1 MSEEILTQESESGEL
16 SEEET
21 TESGEELSEE
31 TEEESEGEG
40 ETEEGE
46 SEEESEEDD
55 SELNSEE
62 LKSLSAM
69 LGSATTIAKPISLQI
84 KIPEDDFEELSQ
96 ESQEESVQENEKPP
110 TLKSVKNLK
119 LPPITVPPPST
130 SITENLKPKKEIII
144 QPASKEE
151 VEASL
156 SPKPGKK
163 AGRPKKVAVTT
174 ETVKEG
180 KKKIK
185 APPLE
190 KLLVKES
197 VETNEFFAMR
207 SAYSQ
212 KAAQY
217 FPKEE
222 SNTHLLLGYYG
233 ANRGKYGLTY
243 PEQTEKVL
251 EYIDQMILSE

>member
-1 MSEEILTQESESGEL
+1 MSEENSSRESVEEESVEQESVEEEEE
-16 SEEET
+16 EEET
-21 TESGEELSEE
+21 E
-31 TEEESEGEG
+31 EG

-46 SEEESEEDD
+46 SEENSEEDSEESD
-55 SELNSEE
+55 DELTPEELNSLAAKLGN
-62 LKSLSAM
+62 LK
-69 LGSATTIAKPISLQI
+69 IAKP
-84 KIPEDDFEELSQ
+84 KIQKEPEEEPQ
-96 ESQEESVQENEKPP
+96 EEESQEEEPEKSQVPP
-110 TLKSVKNLK
+110 KLKSIKNLN
-119 LPPITVPPPST
+119 LPPLTVPPPSS
-130 SITENLKPKKEIII
+130 SITESLKPKKEIVI

-151 VEASL
+151 VEATL

-163 AGRPKKVAVTT
+163 AGRPKKVSVTT

-180 KKKIK
+180 RKKVKS
-185 APPLE
+185 PPLE
-190 KLLVKES
+190 TLLVKEP

-207 SAYSQ
+207 SAYAQ

-222 SNTHLLLGYYG
+222 STTHLLLGYYG

-243 PEQTEKVL
+243 PEQTERVL

>member
-1 MSEEILTQESESGEL
+1 MSEEILSEEVETEEESEV
-16 SEEET
+16 ET
-21 TESGEELSEE
+21 EEE
-31 TEEESEGEG
+31 TEEESEGE
-40 ETEEGE
+40 TEGE
-46 SEEESEEDD
+46 SEEETEESDND
-55 SELNSEE
+55 ELSPEE
-62 LKSLSAM
+62 LKSLAAK
-69 LGSATTIAKPISLQI
+69 LGNMTIAKPIVSN
-84 KIPEDDFEELSQ
+84 KEKEKSEEV
-96 ESQEESVQENEKPP
+96 SQEEDISQEKLPI
-110 TLKSVKNLK
+110 LKSTKNLT
-119 LPPITVPPPST
+119 LPPLTVPPPST
-130 SITENLKPKKEIII
+130 SITENLKPKKEIVI

-163 AGRPKKVAVTT
+163 VGRPKKISITT
-174 ETVKEG
+174 ETVKE
-180 KKKIK
+180 KRKKIK

-190 KLLVKES
+190 TLLVKES

-212 KAAQY
+212 MAAKV

-222 SNTHLLLGYYG
+222 STTHLLLGYYG

-251 EYIDQMILSE
+251 EYIDQIILLE

>member
-1 MSEEILTQESESGEL
+1 MSEEILTQESES
-16 SEEET
+16 
-21 TESGEELSEE
+21 EELSEE
-31 TEEESEGEG
+31 SGEETIEESGEESEG

-46 SEEESEEDD
+46 SEDESEEED
-55 SELNSEE
+55 SELNSDE
-62 LKSLSAM
+62 LKSIAAL
-69 LGSATTIAKPISLQI
+69 LGSATTIAKPIPLQI
-84 KIPEDDFEELSQ
+84 KIPENDFEESI
-96 ESQEESVQENEKPP
+96 EETPNENPP
-110 TLKSVKNLK
+110 ALKSVKNLK

-130 SITENLKPKKEIII
+130 SITENLKPKKEIVI

-251 EYIDQMILSE
+251 EYIDEMILSE